1 MSFRR
6 GKRRSVDVWTKE
18 GKYKGN
24 YKSLSE
30 AARDCDVSIS
40 AVSYVLS
47 GQRTSAN
54 GYVFKEANNG
64 QR

>member
-18 GKYKGN
+18 GEYIGTFP
-24 YKSLSE
+24 SLSK
-30 AARDCDVSIS
+30 AAERADVSIS

-64 QR
+64 QS

>member
-1 MSFRR
+1 MSFRK
-6 GKRRSVDVWTKE
+6 GKKRSVDAWTTD

-30 AARDCDVSIS
+30 AARDCDVSLS

-47 GQRTSAN
+47 GKRNSAN
-54 GYVFKEANNG
+54 GYIFKEG
-64 QR
+64 GMEW